1 MLDKNYNS
9 SYTISVD
16 RLVNAISGNEE
27 EKPSLYQQ
35 AANYFKQE
43 PVNKQKLQLIKTEM
57 QQVLSAKKEQSG
69 KEALKLE
76 ANVEQLKRKY
86 NHELRVQ
93 KESRLTRLNDAVSM
107 CLNLLSL
114 SEGENFEDTQ
124 LKSAKFLTTLV
135 LFSPGKGKK
144 LAELHHKLKPAYK
157 AVLSLRVLDKLVL
170 DGVVKNAYMMKSYD
184 PEKRFEPEGSDYIC
198 YTQSVV
204 LPIML
209 AAVFQDVGLQ
219 HPDLI
224 ELLEGKKGQKD
235 RFRLLEKDEREKMLR
250 LNYEYTIDYLQN
262 GLGCQQASD
271 KVAKEEVA
279 AFNESEKHKLKFQLG
294 LVLDA
299 NSSKLGTSEII
310 KIPQIYTSVIFSTKR
325 DYQRKS
331 LTTASILIEQLAI
344 KKVISG
350 PIAKAFV
357 DIVGQF
363 PLGYGIVYIP
373 KDMRGEELE
382 LYEYAIVS
390 GLNPKLVDEPICRPV
405 TKNLMFLTHGKTMV
419 MEKNINLHFPVA
431 RKKLMK
437 IDPKR
442 LVEIMQKLSY
452 DFKPSES
459 AGSVPDYWEPHN
471 YFFVEGNQNLWS
483 RGG

>member
-1 MLDKNYNS
+1 MLDKNHHS

-16 RLVNAISGNEE
+16 QLVNAISGNED

-43 PVNKQKLQLIKTEM
+43 PANKQKLSLIKTEM
-57 QQVLSAKKEQSG
+57 QQVTSAKKGQSG
-69 KEALKLE
+69 KNALKLE
-76 ANVEQLKRKY
+76 GHLEHLKNKY
-86 NHELRVQ
+86 NRELNNQ
-93 KESRLTRLNDAVSM
+93 KSDRIDRLNDAVDM

-114 SEGENFEDTQ
+114 SEGEDYEDTQ

-135 LFSPGKGKK
+135 LFSPGTGKK
-144 LAELHHKLKPAYK
+144 LAELHHRLKPAYK

-170 DGVVKNAYMMKSYD
+170 DGVVKNTYMMKNYD
-184 PEKRFEPEGSDYIC
+184 PDKRYEPEASDYVC
-198 YTQSVV
+198 YTQAVI

-219 HPDLI
+219 HPDLG
-224 ELLEGKKGQKD
+224 ELLDGTEGEKD

-250 LNYEYTIDYLQN
+250 LNYQYTIDYLQN
-262 GLGCQQASD
+262 GLGCQQASAED
-271 KVAKEEVA
+271 ADEVA
-279 AFNESEKHKLKFQLG
+279 AFDESEQQRLKFQLG

-310 KIPQIYTSVIFSTKR
+310 KIPQIYASVIFSTKR

-331 LTTASILIEQLAI
+331 LPTASVLIEQLAI

-350 PIAKAFV
+350 PIAKVFV
-357 DIVGQF
+357 DIVGHF

-373 KDMRGEELE
+373 KDIRGNELE

-390 GLNPKLVDEPICRPV
+390 GLNPKVLYEPICRAV
-405 TKNLMFLTHGKTMV
+405 TKNLMFLAHGKTMV
-419 MEKNINLHFPVA
+419 MEKSINLHFPVA

-442 LVEIMQKLSY
+442 LIEIMEKLTY
-452 DFKPSES
+452 EFKAEES
-459 AGSVPDYWEPHN
+459 AALAPDYWEPHN
-471 YFFVEGNQNLWS
+471 YFCVEGNQNLWS
-483 RGG
+483 RDG

>member
-1 MLDKNYNS
+1 MLDKNNNS

-16 RLVNAISGNEE
+16 RMVNAISGNEDG
-27 EKPSLYQQ
+27 KPSLYQQ
-35 AANYFKQE
+35 AANYFEEE
-43 PVNKQKLQLIKTEM
+43 PANKQKLAFIKTEI
-57 QQVLSAKKEQSG
+57 QQVTSAMKAQSG
-69 KEALKLE
+69 KKAL
-76 ANVEQLKRKY
+76 QLKESIVQLKKKY
-86 NHELRVQ
+86 NHELRIQ
-93 KESRLTRLNDAVSM
+93 KNTRLTRLNDAVDM

-114 SEGENFEDTQ
+114 SEGDDFEETQ

-170 DGVVKNAYMMKSYD
+170 DGMVKNTYMMRNYD
-184 PEKRFEPEGSDYIC
+184 PNKRYEPEASDYIC
-198 YTQSVV
+198 YTQAVI

-224 ELLEGKKGQKD
+224 ELLEGKDGEKD

-262 GLGCQQASD
+262 GLGCQQAS
-271 KVAKEEVA
+271 AETAEEEY
-279 AFNESEKHKLKFQLG
+279 AFDLAEQQRLKFQLS

-310 KIPQIYTSVIFSTKR
+310 KIPQIYASVIFSTKR
-325 DYQRKS
+325 EYQRKS
-331 LTTASILIEQLAI
+331 LPTASVLIEQLAI
-344 KKVISG
+344 KKIISE

-357 DIVGQF
+357 SIVGHF

-373 KDMRGEELE
+373 KDMRGNELE
-382 LYEYAIVS
+382 LYEYAIVT
-390 GLNPKLVDEPICRPV
+390 GLNPNSVEEPICRPV
-405 TKNLMFLTHGKTMV
+405 TKNLIFLSYGKTKV
-419 MEKNINLHFPVA
+419 VEKSINLHFPVA
-431 RKKLMK
+431 RKKLVK

-442 LVEIMQKLSY
+442 LAEIMEKLTY
-452 DFKPSES
+452 DFKVEES
-459 AGSVPDYWEPHN
+459 AAFVPYYWEPYN
-471 YFFVEGNQNLWS
+471 YFCVEGNQNLWS